1 MFRQSMGFSGINY
14 PPSLLRGE
22 ISPYLSADAKGNWTM
37 KLEVLSVR
45 VYAKKGE
52 GSVALPLKEPPRP
65 IHPGVGKSSPTLM
78 EGT

>member
-1 MFRQSMGFSGINY
+1 
-14 PPSLLRGE
+14 
-22 ISPYLSADAKGNWTM
+22 M

-45 VYAKKGE
+45 VYGKKGE

-78 EGT
+78 EGTLVGIGCECLDSHKNVLLACVEVTTQKGH